1 MSNTKR
7 ERDSQHWI
15 MDWLIKQTGRYQNYA
30 YDAKTFPPEVK
41 SYKMIPRVMD
51 RYGRHREQMAR
62 AAEAAGHV
70 ETAAE
75 LYFLAS
81 EKYRLAQHAIYED
94 DNKEKIY
101 LHGKQL
107 ECYLKA
113 AAYAPNPVE
122 LVEIP
127 FEDNYIQGFLHLVPG
142 GKKAPTVVFAPGMDM
157 TKESTISQLHHPF
170 IIRGMN
176 FLSLDGPGKGTSNIR
191 KIHVTADNYCQVGTA
206 AIDFL
211 SQRPEV
217 DMDKIAVSGYSFGS
231 YWGMQMAAADK
242 RVKAIA
248 TAAACYGPM
257 TSIFEEETPHF
268 KQVFM
273 YMAGIEDEAQFDEMA
288 NQMSL
293 EGIAGDVSCPCLI
306 ISGEYDPLA
315 PLDTVLDVYERV
327 SGPKEL
333 WVVEDEF
340 HTPRHGETFGGADFY
355 GFLAD
360 WIKDALN
367 GKYQAGWDKRIIIHK
382 MSEGPYSK
390 VAADVSLPERIGVDY
405 SGPTKEQL
413 GPAGIRKE

>member
-1 MSNTKR
+1 
-7 ERDSQHWI
+7 

-41 SYKMIPRVMD
+41 SYKMIPRVME
-51 RYGRHREQMAR
+51 RYGRHREGMAR

-157 TKESTISQLHHPF
+157 TKESTINPLHHPF
-170 IIRGMN
+170 IVRGMN

-191 KIHVTADNYCQVGTA
+191 KMHVTADNYCKVGTA

-293 EGIAGDVSCPCLI
+293 DGIAGDVTCPCLI

-315 PLDTVLDVYERV
+315 PLDTVLDSIDLAVRMGLPVKINCVPMRSHNLSDLVGLAALAKERPLSV
-327 SGPKEL
+327 RFIEMMPIGLGRNFGTVGTEFVLRRLSAAFGQPSPACRTDGNGDRKS
-333 WVVEDEF
+333 VV
-340 HTPRHGETFGGADFY
+340 
-355 GFLAD
+355 
-360 WIKDALN
+360 
-367 GKYQAGWDKRIIIHK
+367 
-382 MSEGPYSK
+382 
-390 VAADVSLPERIGVDY
+390 
-405 SGPTKEQL
+405 
-413 GPAGIRKE
+413 